1 MERIFN
7 SHTHTKKNNKFF
19 LKKHLIKMN
28 ITHFIFD
35 LCQFEYYLTTTGSY
49 FLITRNNILIQCT
62 YKTEVETTTQK
73 IILNFINLILT
84 SSHVHLTVLKRVKK
98 KKLKRRIELSYGK
111 NCNIIECL

>member
-1 MERIFN
+1 
-7 SHTHTKKNNKFF
+7 
-19 LKKHLIKMN
+19 MN

-49 FLITRNNILIQCT
+49 FLIIRNNILIQCT

-98 KKLKRRIELSYGK
+98 KKLKRKIELSYGK

>member
-7 SHTHTKKNNKFF
+7 SHTHTKKTINFF

-35 LCQFEYYLTTTGSY
+35 LCQFEYYLTTIGSY
-49 FLITRNNILIQCT
+49 VLITRNNILIQCT

-98 KKLKRRIELSYGK
+98 KAKKE
-111 NCNIIECL
+111 N